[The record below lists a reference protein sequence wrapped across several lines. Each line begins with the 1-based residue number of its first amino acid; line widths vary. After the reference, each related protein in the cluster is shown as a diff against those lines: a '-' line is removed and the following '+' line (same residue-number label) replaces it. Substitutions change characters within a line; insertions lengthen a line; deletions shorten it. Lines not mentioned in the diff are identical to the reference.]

1 METKI
6 EDLEK
11 ASEAANHE
19 NSILKAQVER
29 MSVELKE
36 YRKRLSWVSSNGGVR
51 AQTTNNSTRS
61 SNTGVGSSDFQFQFP
76 KFGDSP
82 STAIF
87 STSNIQKS
95 PQMTARATQRTSS
108 TPNAQSV
115 SPAPNPVP
123 RHSIS
128 GVMQKA
134 HPSNQN
140 STNNSPMNQ
149 LAASP
154 PSYTIQS
161 NQNSVDSLSGLFSP
175 SILEAT
181 RNSPNGYFGLENN
194 PPKNI
199 SRGSFD
205 NSFSSVPGLYSGS
218 SVSNTE
224 SPGSSSDSHHQQLS
238 SIGTSPDTNF
248 NSPNNKIQDFGGLN
262 TINEEQNFLH
272 GQTWDCKYSLS
283 RLKCNANFY

>member
-1 METKI
+1 
-6 EDLEK
+6 
-11 ASEAANHE
+11 
-19 NSILKAQVER
+19 

-36 YRKRLSWVSSNGGVR
+36 YRKRLSWASSNSGAR
-51 AQTTNNSTRS
+51 AQSVNTSSRNSI
-61 SNTGVGSSDFQFQFP
+61 TGVGSSDFQFQFP

-82 STAIF
+82 STGIF

-95 PQMTARATQRTSS
+95 PQSTARATQRTSS

-115 SPAPNPVP
+115 SPAPNPIP
-123 RHSIS
+123 RHSMS
-128 GVMQKA
+128 SVMQNTQ
-134 HPSNQN
+134 PSNQK
-140 STNNSPMNQ
+140 STSNSPMNQ

-154 PSYTIQS
+154 PSYTAQP
-161 NQNSVDSLSGLFSP
+161 NHNSVDSLSGLFSP

-194 PPKNI
+194 SNKTA

-224 SPGSSSDSHHQQLS
+224 SPGSSSDSHHQVS
-238 SIGTSPDTNF
+238 SIGTSPDNNF
-248 NSPNNKIQDFGGLN
+248 NSPNNKVQDFGGLN
-262 TINEEQNFLH
+262 TINEEQSLLH
-272 GQTWDCKYSLS
+272 GQTWDCKYLFQS
-283 RLKCNANFY
+283 